1 MTGPTGTGRHPAVP
15 RLPDSRWLAWLCAS
29 RMCFG
34 FIFMAYAGAV
44 PVLMTDW
51 KMSAGEA
58 GLIHTGWHAG
68 YLVSLFAVG
77 FLTDRFGAKRVFL
90 ATSWA
95 ACGSALL
102 FAVFADGFRS
112 ALVLYAL
119 AGLCSGGSYTPG
131 LALIT
136 QRFQP
141 RRRGA
146 AMGWY
151 LAASSLGY
159 AVSLLL
165 GGALIALD
173 GWRTSFVAAAV
184 GPILGTLIAYR
195 VLRGTRNI
203 LAHRH
208 AGAGV
213 LLSLVE
219 VIRNRPAM
227 LAIWSYSFHSWELLG
242 LWAWLPA
249 YISAVATREHGV
261 ALAASIGAAISGL
274 TFATNAFGSVLGGRL
289 SDRVGRAA
297 VMLLMTGASLF
308 CSLTFGWLFSLPLW
322 IIAVMA
328 IVYNLTALGDSSVY
342 STALTEL
349 VPARYLG
356 AAYSLR
362 AVLGFGL
369 GALSPAVFGL
379 VFDYFSQVTGQ
390 RGTVAWGMAWLVLGV
405 GALPGLYAIFRL
417 RSLMPPPG
425 DRHDSQWGQ
434 SAFLPPKPGGDGSR
448 RP

>member
-1 MTGPTGTGRHPAVP
+1 MSLGSETGKFQAWGRPGGGW
-15 RLPDSRWLAWLCAS
+15 WLARLCAS

-34 FIFMAYAGAV
+34 FIFMAYAPAV
-44 PVLMTDW
+44 PVLMSDW
-51 KMSAGEA
+51 KMSAAEA

-90 ATSWA
+90 ASSWA
-95 ACGSALL
+95 ACAAALA
-102 FAVFADGFRS
+102 FAFFANGFRS
-112 ALVLYAL
+112 GLLLYAL

-131 LALIT
+131 LALIA

-159 AVSLLL
+159 AIALFA
-165 GGALIALD
+165 GGALLATQ
-173 GWRTSFVAAAV
+173 GWRAAFIATAL
-184 GPILGTLIAYR
+184 GPVIGTLLAFQA
-195 VLRGTRNI
+195 LRETRNI
-203 LAHRH
+203 VAHRH

-213 LLSLVE
+213 LLSLAE

-227 LAIWSYSFHSWELLG
+227 LAIWSYAFHSWELLG

-249 YISAVATREHGV
+249 YLAASAAARHHGV
-261 ALAASIGAAISGL
+261 DAAASIGAAIAGL
-274 TFATNAFGSVLGGRL
+274 SFVTNAFGSVLGGRL
-289 SDRVGRAA
+289 SDRLGRAA
-297 VMLLMTGASLF
+297 VMFGMTAASLA
-308 CSLTFGWLFSLPLW
+308 CSLSFGWLYGLPLW
-322 IIAVMA
+322 FLAGIA

-349 VPARYLG
+349 VSPRYLG

-369 GALSPAVFGL
+369 GAISPAVFGL
-379 VFDYFSQVTGQ
+379 VLDAASRGGE
-390 RGTVAWGMAWLVLGV
+390 RGTLAWGLAWFVLGL
-405 GALPGLYAIFRL
+405 GAVPGLYAISRL
-417 RSLMPPPG
+417 RRIAAASGPPTATLAQRPG
-425 DRHDSQWGQ
+425 R
-434 SAFLPPKPGGDGSR
+434 
-448 RP
+448 